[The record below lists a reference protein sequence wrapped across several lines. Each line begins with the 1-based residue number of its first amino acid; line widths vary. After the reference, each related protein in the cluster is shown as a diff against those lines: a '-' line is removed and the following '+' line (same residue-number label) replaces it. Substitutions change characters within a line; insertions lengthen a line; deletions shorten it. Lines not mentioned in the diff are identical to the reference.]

1 MASQSYKARLEA
13 QLVNCS
19 VKGGQNAN
27 AMFKSLSFGFANSC
41 RFVLVLLLCAF
52 RVLRNSL
59 TDAVS
64 QSCGSSHMPS
74 GIQTWGFLSYRQE
87 STGSSISCQIANN
100 RSLIFLESSYPST
113 GMKIGSVQGE
123 RISTRRN
130 SMRFT
135 RFIALPLVMAFV
147 GC

>member
-19 VKGGQNAN
+19 VKGRQNAN

-64 QSCGSSHMPS
+64 QSSGSSHMPS
-74 GIQTWGFLSYRQE
+74 ATQTWVTLA
-87 STGSSISCQIANN
+87 ID
-100 RSLIFLESSYPST
+100 
-113 GMKIGSVQGE
+113 KK
-123 RISTRRN
+123 
-130 SMRFT
+130 
-135 RFIALPLVMAFV
+135 ALVRPIPVYSPITNP
-147 GC
+147 